1 MATFNLQDYATVEE
15 RLKAFMTDHPDARI
29 ITKNITTLQ
38 DRQVSTWVV
47 QTEIWLPV
55 SDFKFIANQAGEF
68 AGTVDSPSDLWVLKS
83 TGLAFEVDSNK
94 GPQATSALE
103 VCETSSVGRALMLAG
118 YSGNKKGLASR
129 EEMEKVQRGVT
140 PQAPVASPEDDI
152 KTIEVS
158 ELIQMA
164 SSKDELRAIW
174 QQNAAIL
181 DRTVELSTG
190 KHTLKSLIMSRQAE
204 VN

>member
-1 MATFNLQDYATVEE
+1 MANFNLQDYATVEE
-15 RLKAFMTDHPDARI
+15 RLKAFMADHPDARI

-47 QTEIWLPV
+47 QTEIWLPI
-55 SDFKFIANQAGEF
+55 SDFQFIANQATEF
-68 AGTVDSPSDLWVLKS
+68 AGTVESPSDLWILKS

-129 EEMEKVQRGVT
+129 EEMEKVQRGIT
-140 PQAPVASPEDDI
+140 PAPTPSISSADLNNVADFINSA
-152 KTIEVS
+152 T
-158 ELIQMA
+158 
-164 SSKDELRAIW
+164 SKEELRALW
-174 QQNAAIL
+174 TANAAHL
-181 DRTVELSTG
+181 DKTVQQPLGEM
-190 KHTLKSLIMSRQAE
+190 TLKALILARQAE